1 MLTIYI
7 YQQLITK
14 INACSHALLFQQD
27 NRFRS
32 ASEPEKS
39 SEAKIEYKPDDRRS
53 APELMQIYPSPDSHY
68 VYPRKLSEP
77 PIPVT
82 LKVLHIYIHRFLQYT
97 TYTYLILNFLLKKII
112 ISNLYVADSSY

>member
-39 SEAKIEYKPDDRRS
+39 SEAKIEYEPDDRHS
-53 APELMQIYPSPDSHY
+53 APELMLTYRSPFSVSCSIFVLTGHSHY

-82 LKVLHIYIHRFLQYT
+82 LKVLHIYTHSFFNIQHT
-97 TYTYLILNFLLKKII
+97 HKC
-112 ISNLYVADSSY
+112 S

>member
-27 NRFRS
+27 IRFRS

-39 SEAKIEYKPDDRRS
+39 SEAKIEYKPDDRHS
-53 APELMQIYPSPDSHY
+53 APELMLTYRSPDSHY
-68 VYPRKLSEP
+68 DYPRMLSEP

-82 LKVLHIYIHRFLQYT
+82 LKVLHIYTHSFFNIQHT
-97 TYTYLILNFLLKKII
+97 HKC
-112 ISNLYVADSSY
+112 S